1 MGKCSDSFLFLLFLP
16 EMSNFLI
23 FTRQQD
29 IRRISLEVEYYAD
42 VVVAGSL
49 KNAIAIDVDVV
60 EGNFF
65 IYILSSVIITGD
77 INAFKSFL

>member
-60 EGNFF
+60 EGNFLYTF
-65 IYILSSVIITGD
+65 YHL
-77 INAFKSFL
+77 L

>member
-1 MGKCSDSFLFLLFLP
+1 MMMQQKRKKRNIMGKCSDSFLFLLFLP

-60 EGNFF
+60 EGNFLYTF
-65 IYILSSVIITGD
+65 YHL
-77 INAFKSFL
+77 L